1 MEWLFAKR
9 NIPTEIVDFIN
20 TIFELIEIR
29 GKIGTSEGVEFSIRT
44 NEANHTI
51 PHVHAKYGE
60 YEISIS
66 LEDGR
71 ILAGNLPPKRTAIA
85 TKWVQGNKEKLMT
98 SWNSIAISATSS
110 TTKSLL
116 NTSMSEDYEE
126 AGR

>member
-1 MEWLFAKR
+1 MEWLSAKR

-85 TKWVQGNKEKLMT
+85 TKWVQSNKEKLMT
-98 SWNSIAISATSS
+98 SWNNIAISATSS
-110 TTKSLL
+110 TTKSRI
-116 NTSMSEDYEE
+116 NTCMSDDYEE
-126 AGR
+126 ANL